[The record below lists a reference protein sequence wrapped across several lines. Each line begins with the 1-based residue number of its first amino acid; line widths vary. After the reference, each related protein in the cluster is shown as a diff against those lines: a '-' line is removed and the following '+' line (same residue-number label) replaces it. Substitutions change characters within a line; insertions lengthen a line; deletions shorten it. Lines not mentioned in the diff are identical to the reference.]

1 MYRTI
6 RTLLLMLLAP
16 LAIMANEWNAQLY
29 EKIERSIIE
38 PKFAD
43 KVFLITKFGAVPDNL
58 ASDKLTQKQKA
69 QANQKAIQKAIDKCS
84 KKGGGHVVVPAGCTF
99 LTGAIEMKSGVNLEV
114 QEGATLQFVFEPDL
128 YPIVETS
135 WEGLDCFNL
144 SPCIYAFR
152 ADDFAITGKGTIDGG
167 GSNETWWKW
176 CGAAHFG
183 WTEGTISQKAEAR
196 PRLLRNGEDGVPMF
210 DERGNRTP
218 ERTFGPKDGLRPQ
231 LISFNLCQRVLL
243 EDVTLLRS
251 PFWVI
256 HPLKS
261 TDITVRRVKM
271 INDGPNGDGCD
282 PESCDRVLIE
292 DCFFNTGDDC
302 IAIKS
307 GRNRDGRER
316 AMPSQNIIIR
326 NCEMKNGHGGVVIG
340 SEISGGCK
348 NVFAHDCVMDSPNLD
363 RVLRIKTNSC
373 RGGIIENIFMKDV
386 KVGQCGE
393 SVLKI
398 NLDYEHN
405 EICCRGNYPTV
416 RNVLMENV
424 TCQKSKYGVQIIGL
438 DEDTY
443 VYDIDVR
450 NCRFN
455 GVKQGN
461 FQSGKVRNVRFDR
474 LYVNDGLVLQEKPYK
489 HYSEWMTYSEMK
501 RVPQSYML
509 DFSTKPKWSYVM
521 GIELEGML
529 DTYLRYGGDDIRKYC
544 QMYTD
549 TMINAKGDIRGYNI
563 LDYNLDNIRTG
574 HFVTR
579 MYQQWP
585 EAKNLLAM
593 QTMMKQL
600 QDQPRTVA
608 DKVYWHK
615 AIYAYQVWLDGIFMG
630 LPYRC
635 LTAPITTSAKDKR
648 KGAVEK
654 IYDDAVDQL
663 KITYQRTL
671 DPKTGLNRHAY
682 DETRK
687 AFWSDKETGLSQHC
701 WGRAQGWYTMA
712 LIEVLDAMPE
722 SYSRRGEVIDLLKKD
737 FDAIL
742 KWQDKQSGVWYQVM
756 DSPGREGNYLESTC
770 SAMFTYALLK
780 AYRKGYVGTKY
791 RDAGIKAYRGIINNF
806 IRVNDDKTISLTQ
819 CCSVAG
825 LGPAATDEVIAAM
838 KQVNPKGSV
847 KENKRRDGSYSYY
860 LSEPIRDNDAKGLG
874 PFIWASLE
882 MEMMGFDTD
891 NVMQPI
897 DRMGVVGRNNPVV
910 KEASP
915 LASLTVGNGHF
926 ATTVDVTGLQSF
938 PFEYGAGV
946 PLTAMSDWGWH
957 KFKNTAGLTPADS
970 EKTSDLGHGHPETY
984 AVEYKASKGD
994 PARNVAAT
1002 EYFRVNPHRL
1012 NLGVIGLDMK
1022 TADGKPIALNTLKG
1036 IHQELK
1042 LYDGVIESQFVA
1054 DGSPVDVTTACM
1066 QDRDA
1071 VIYRIKS
1078 PLLKEGRAAVAIRFP
1093 YPTGKHADDAADFT
1107 KPEHHTSRIIMHP
1120 ASVPGAP
1127 SSAPSASSSVP
1138 GASSIAPGASS
1149 IAPGAPLSAPSAS
1162 SLESVVGGL
1171 PADTHSALIEHTID
1185 STTYYLSL
1193 RWQGNATLQE
1203 CDRHYFELSTT
1214 ADVLAFEAEYLCA
1227 DPLKDSG
1234 REQSALVFDQQL
1246 KAVIK
1251 AWNRWWQEGAIVDF
1265 GQCTDPRAR
1274 ELERRVV
1281 LSQYLTQVN
1290 CANAQPPQET
1300 GLTYNS
1306 WFGRPHLEMTW
1317 WHMVDFALWNRP
1329 QTVANILDWYNS
1341 VAYPVARQIAQ
1352 RQGFKGVRWMKMTD
1366 PWAGE
1371 APSNTGSYLIWQ
1383 QPHYIYMAEELYR
1396 ANPTTAT
1403 LKKYAE
1409 QVEETAAFMADFVS
1423 VGKGASASKQRYF
1436 LQGATAMQ
1444 ESMSKDFS
1452 YNHPFELAY
1461 WQYGLNVANQWRER
1475 LSKQR
1480 NEQWDAIIAN
1490 LAHLPETKDG
1500 IYTAGMAKGKTDGLK
1515 SFDPFDAVASGAKP
1529 VVTTETFAEKCRN
1542 DHPAVLGAAGLLP
1555 LSTAPLYNKEKMN
1568 ATLDWVMDNWNWA
1581 TTWGWDYGMTAMAA
1595 ARLGQPE
1602 TALRALLIDTQ
1613 KNTYLP
1619 NGHNFQTADR
1629 LRIYLPGNGALLTA
1643 VAMMCAGW
1651 DGCTIPNNPGFPQ
1664 DGTWNVRWEGLQRM
1678 Q

>member
-1 MYRTI
+1 MKTI
-6 RTLLLMLLAP
+6 KLLLLALLAP
-16 LAIMANEWNAQLY
+16 TLALADGWDSALY
-29 EKIERSIIE
+29 KQIEQSIQQPSFGKLE
-38 PKFAD
+38 
-43 KVFLITKFGAVPDNL
+43 LYITKCGAKPDGT
-58 ASDKLTQKQKA
+58 AA
-69 QANQKAIQKAIDKCS
+69 QNQKAIQKAIDKCS
-84 KKGGGHVVVPAGCTF
+84 KKGGGKVIVPAGQRF
-99 LTGAIEMKSGVNLEV
+99 LTGAITLKSHVNLVVE
-114 QEGATLQFVFEPDL
+114 EGAVLEFAFEPAL

-144 SPCIYAFR
+144 SPCIYAFG
-152 ADDFAITGKGTIDGG
+152 ATDIAITGLGTIDGG
-167 GSNETWWKW
+167 GSNETWWPW
-176 CGAAHFG
+176 CGNGRFG
-183 WTEGTISQKAEAR
+183 AKEGGIAQNKGGRA
-196 PRLLRNGEDGVPMF
+196 RLLANGEDGVPMR
-210 DERGNRTP
+210 DALGQPTK
-218 ERTFGPKDGLRPQ
+218 ERTFTMQDGLRPQ
-231 LISFNLCQRVLL
+231 LVNFTQCQRILM

-261 TDITVRRVKM
+261 EDITVRRVKM

-373 RGGIIENIFMKDV
+373 RGGIIENIFVKDIT
-386 KVGQCGE
+386 VGQCGE

-438 DEDTY
+438 EEGTY
-443 VYDIDVR
+443 VNDIDVR

-455 GVKQGN
+455 GVQQGN
-461 FQSGKVRNVRFDR
+461 YQSGKVRNVRFDK
-474 LYVNDGLVLQEKPYK
+474 LYVNGSLCLNEMPYK
-489 HYSEWMTYSEMK
+489 HYSVWMTRSEMQ
-501 RVPQSYML
+501 RVPKSYLL

-529 DTYLRYGGDDIRKYC
+529 DTYLRYGMEEIRRYC
-544 QMYTD
+544 QEYTD
-549 TMINAKGDIRGYNI
+549 TMINAQGDIRGYNI

-585 EAKNLLAM
+585 EAKNLIAM
-593 QTMMKQL
+593 QTMMRQL
-600 QDQPRTVA
+600 QEQPRTIA

-630 LPYRC
+630 LPFRV
-635 LTAPITTSAKDKR
+635 LTAPITDNKAKAKT
-648 KGAVEK
+648 KSKAK
-654 IYDDAVDQL
+654 TPNLTPQAIYDDAVDQL
-663 KITYQRTL
+663 KVTYQRTL

-687 AFWSDKETGLSQHC
+687 AFWADPVTGLSQHC

-712 LIEVLDAMPE
+712 LIEVLDALPE
-722 SYSRRGEVIDLLKKD
+722 DYARRSEVIDLLQKD
-737 FDAIL
+737 LDAVL
-742 KWQDKQSGVWYQVM
+742 KWQDKSSGVWYQVM

-770 SAMFTYALLK
+770 SAMFTYVLLK

-791 RDAGIKAYRGIINNF
+791 RDAGIRAYRGIINNF
-806 IRVNDDKTISLTQ
+806 IRVNDDKTISLTN

-825 LGPAATDEVIAAM
+825 LGPAATDEVVAAM

-847 KENKRRDGSYSYY
+847 KENRRRDGGYDYY
-860 LSEPIRDNDAKGLG
+860 LSEPIRDNDAKGVG

-882 MEMMGFDTD
+882 MEQLGYDTS
-891 NVMQPI
+891 NIGQPI
-897 DRMGVVGRNNPVV
+897 DRLAVVSRNNPVIT
-910 KEASP
+910 EADP

-957 KFKNTAGLTPADS
+957 KFENTNNLTPEDS
-970 EKTSDLGHGHPETY
+970 EKAFDLGHGHPETY
-984 AVEYKASKGD
+984 AVEYKAAKGD
-994 PARNVAAT
+994 DARKVKAT

-1012 NLGVIGLDMK
+1012 NLGVIGLQMQK
-1022 TADGKPIALNTLKG
+1022 ADGQPVSLADITD
-1036 IHQELK
+1036 IRQELK
-1042 LYDGVIESQFVA
+1042 LYDGVIESQYKA
-1054 DGSPVDVTTACM
+1054 DGQTVDVTTAAL

-1071 VIYRIKS
+1071 VVYRIKS
-1078 PLLKEGRAAVAIRFP
+1078 PLLNDGRARVSIRLP
-1093 YPTGKHADDAADFT
+1093 YPTGKHADDAADWT
-1107 KPEHHTSRIIMHP
+1107 KPESHTSRII
-1120 ASVPGAP
+1120 
-1127 SSAPSASSSVP
+1127 ASS
-1138 GASSIAPGASS
+1138 
-1149 IAPGAPLSAPSAS
+1149 
-1162 SLESVVGGL
+1162 
-1171 PADTHSALIEHTID
+1171 DHSAVIEHTLDI
-1185 STTYYLSL
+1185 TRYYLTL
-1193 RWQGNATLQE
+1193 TWQGDAALNE
-1203 CDRHYFELSTT
+1203 CDRHHFELHTT
-1214 ADVLAFEAEYLCA
+1214 ADVLTFKAEYA
-1227 DPLKDSG
+1227 IAAPTEVEVRASFIY
-1234 REQSALVFDQQL
+1234 EQSL
-1246 KAVIK
+1246 KSVLK
-1251 AWNRWWQEGAIVDF
+1251 AWNRWWQQGAIVDF
-1265 GQCTDPRAR
+1265 SACTDPRAK

-1290 CANAQPPQET
+1290 CANNMPPQET

-1317 WHMVDFALWNRP
+1317 WHMVDFALWGRP
-1329 QTVANILDWYNS
+1329 QVVSTVMDWYNR
-1341 VAYPVARQIAQ
+1341 VAYPVAQKIAE
-1352 RQGFKGVRWMKMTD
+1352 RQGFKGIRWMKMTD

-1371 APSNTGSYLIWQ
+1371 APSNTGSFLIWQ

-1396 ANPTTAT
+1396 ANPTNET
-1403 LKKYAE
+1403 LKKYAK

-1423 VGKGASASKQRYF
+1423 YDKKSKRYF

-1461 WQYGLNVANQWRER
+1461 WHYGLSVANLWRER
-1475 LSKQR
+1475 QGLPRNAAWDNIAKNLSTLPQR
-1480 NEQWDAIIAN
+1480 
-1490 LAHLPETKDG
+1490 DG
-1500 IYTAGMAKGKTDGLK
+1500 IYTAGLPKGKTTGLK
-1515 SFDPFDAVASGAKP
+1515 SFDPFDAVAAGAPP
-1529 VVTTETFAEKCRN
+1529 VVSTETFDEKCRN
-1542 DHPAVLGAAGLLP
+1542 DHPAVLGAFGLLP
-1555 LSTAPLYNKEKMN
+1555 SCPVCCDTRPVSGDATRCPVCCDVIATNK
-1568 ATLDWVMDNWNWA
+1568 TLDWVMQNWNWP

-1595 ARLGQPE
+1595 ARLGKPE
-1602 TALRALLIDTQ
+1602 TALQALLIDTQ
-1613 KNTYLP
+1613 KNTYLK

-1629 LRIYLPGNGALLTA
+1629 LRLYLPGNGALLTA

-1651 DGCTIPNNPGFPQ
+1651 DGCSTPYNPGFPQ